1 MRCTDKAGNESE
13 KKKIEFIID
22 KTVPN
27 ITIKGVKNEAV
38 YEDRVIMPEV
48 ICEDKYLDADSVKV
62 YLLKASGEPVSK
74 EGWNYERTEDVF
86 RVNRWGADFI
96 LNHKIKESIDG
107 HYLREEPNIILKER
121 CVKQTKSRVI
131 ILKDN
136 EERRTLQGEY
146 VKECIIA
153 DKKSE
158 KYGWYEKSYNSGR
171 F

>member
-1 MRCTDKAGNESE
+1 MRCTDKAGNVSE

-74 EGWNYERTEDVF
+74 EGWIMKEQR
-86 RVNRWGADFI
+86 
-96 LNHKIKESIDG
+96 IK
-107 HYLREEPNIILKER
+107 
-121 CVKQTKSRVI
+121 
-131 ILKDN
+131 
-136 EERRTLQGEY
+136 
-146 VKECIIA
+146 
-153 DKKSE
+153 
-158 KYGWYEKSYNSGR
+158 GR
-171 F
+171 YRFNGRI